1 MPDPTIQC
9 PKCGSEVRLTES
21 LAAPMVDA
29 VRREYEQK
37 ALAAAESMRKREELL
52 AAEAARVKTEA
63 AQISEKL
70 ATQLAAER
78 EKLQADLRTQKA
90 RLAAEE
96 AQKARAACAEE
107 MEARAKELADTRALM
122 KEREAKLAEAQRAQ
136 ADLLVKQRQL
146 DDARREMELTIQ
158 KRVADLVSAE
168 REKGKKEAEEGLS
181 LKLTEKDIQ
190 LESLRKHVEDLKH
203 KLEQGSQQTQGEALE
218 MQLEDILRGRFPHDV
233 IEPVAKGEVGGDIL
247 QRVVLPTGV
256 TCGGILWEA
265 KRTKHW
271 NDTWLPKL
279 RDDQRRCNAEVS
291 ILVSAVLPKG
301 VEHFDN
307 VDQVWV
313 VHPRVVLP
321 VALSLR
327 QMIIEV
333 SCARQSQAGLETK
346 MGMVYDY
353 ITGPRF
359 KARVGAMVEAFRSME
374 KDLND
379 EKRALTKQWAKREQ
393 QIQKM
398 MLATAGLFGDVQGI
412 AGKSVEEL
420 DGLDIRMLGEG
431 EDQSKSTTRSAA
443 PS

>member
-1 MPDPTIQC
+1 MPDPTVLC
-9 PKCGSEVRLTES
+9 PKCGHEVPLTES

-29 VRREYEQK
+29 IRREYEQK
-37 ALAAAESMRKREELL
+37 SLAANEALRKREQTL

-63 AQISEKL
+63 AQVADKL

-78 EKLQADLRTQKA
+78 EKLQADLRAQKI

-107 MEARAKELADTRALM
+107 METRNKELAEARALM

-136 ADLLVKQRQL
+136 AALLIKQREL
-146 DDARREMELTIQ
+146 DDARRELELTIQ

-181 LKLTEKDIQ
+181 LKLREKDLQ
-190 LESLRKHVEDLKH
+190 LESLHKNVEDLKR
-203 KLEQGSQQTQGEALE
+203 KLEQGSQQTQGEAME

-233 IEPVAKGEVGGDIL
+233 IEPIAKGEFGGDIL

-256 TCGGILWEA
+256 ACGGILWET

-271 NDTWLPKL
+271 SDTWLPKL
-279 RDDQRRCNAEVS
+279 RDDQRRANAEVS

-313 VHPRVVLP
+313 VHPCVVLP

-374 KDLND
+374 KDLSD
-379 EKRALTKQWAKREQ
+379 EKRAITRQWAKREQ

-420 DGLDIRMLGEG
+420 DGLNLPLLADG
-431 EDQSKSTTRSAA
+431 DA
-443 PS
+443 